1 MYFAIRVGVASAI
14 MIAFYL
20 LRGFDSKL
28 ETFGVGV
35 AAAIVAQTVAL
46 VVRVARADRSDG

>member
-1 MYFAIRVGVASAI
+1 MDFAIRVGVASAI

-20 LRGFDSKL
+20 LRGFDSNV

-46 VVRVARADRSDG
+46 VVRHARAER

>member
-46 VVRVARADRSDG
+46 VVRLARADRGGS